1 MSGRDGWLFAAVCAL
16 AALGF
21 FLQIR
26 IAETVPGVGFF
37 LPYALGSVCGIAAM
51 FVFSGERADILLR
64 ARWIALG
71 VALALLAAL
80 LVFGRRYRGGLYL
93 PGRLNPSELVK
104 LCMVVFAAGTLA
116 DGRVTPRRLAELG
129 AGYGAVALAVAA
141 AKDFG
146 LLAQLA
152 ATGAAVLFAAS
163 WFWGCAAF
171 AGLACGVAFMF
182 MRPTG
187 HLATRLA
194 VWRDPLAD
202 ASGAGWQ
209 TLQGLTA
216 VVSGGWWGVGTKLGD
231 VRNVPIVASDFVYT
245 ALAEEWGL
253 VGCAAVLALYG
264 VVFVRGLMA
273 SARLARAENAGG
285 ALLAAGL
292 VASLAVQV
300 LLNIGGV
307 LNAVPM
313 TGIPLPLLSLG
324 GSSLVVTL
332 VSLGILLGLSRTTEE
347 DDMSLAG
354 DACSSRPRRARRPLP
369 QSRREGK
376 ARPVGKI
383 IGGARNDG

>member
-1 MSGRDGWLFAAVCAL
+1 MRGRDGWLLSAVCAL

-26 IAETVPGVGFF
+26 IAEAVPGMGFF
-37 LPYALGSVCGIAAM
+37 LPYALGLACGIAAM
-51 FVFSGERADILLR
+51 FAFSGERAEMALR
-64 ARWIALG
+64 GRWIALG
-71 VALALLAAL
+71 VALALMAAL

-93 PGRLNPSELVK
+93 PGRINPSELVK
-104 LCMVVFAAGTLA
+104 LCMVVFAAGTLS
-116 DGRVTPRRLAELG
+116 DGRVTPRRLMELG
-129 AGYGAVALAVAA
+129 AGYVAVALAVAA
-141 AKDFG
+141 AGDFG
-146 LLAQLA
+146 LLAQVA
-152 ATGAAVLFAAS
+152 VAGAAVLFTAS
-163 WFWGCAAF
+163 WFWGISAF
-171 AGLACGVAFMF
+171 TVLAGGVAFMF
-182 MRPTG
+182 ARPTG

-216 VVSGGWWGVGTKLGD
+216 VVSGGWWGVGAKLGD

-273 SARLARAENAGG
+273 SDRLARAGNAGG

-300 LLNIGGV
+300 LLNVGGV

-324 GSSLVVTL
+324 GSSLVVTFA
-332 VSLGILLGLSRTTEE
+332 SLGLLLGLS
-347 DDMSLAG
+347 
-354 DACSSRPRRARRPLP
+354 
-369 QSRREGK
+369 
-376 ARPVGKI
+376 KI
-383 IGGARNDG
+383 DTSVSF

>member
-1 MSGRDGWLFAAVCAL
+1 MTGRDKWMLSAVCAL

-26 IAETVPGVGFF
+26 IAEAVPGLGFF
-37 LPYALGSVCGIAAM
+37 LPYALGVACGVAAM
-51 FVFSGERADILLR
+51 FVFTGDRTEMLLR

-71 VALALLAAL
+71 AAVALLAAL

-104 LCMVVFAAGTLA
+104 LCLVVFAAGTLS
-116 DGRVTPRRLAELG
+116 DGRVTPRRLLELG
-129 AGYGAVALAVAA
+129 AGYGVVALAVAA
-141 AKDFG
+141 AGDFG

-152 ATGAAVLFAAS
+152 VAGAAVLFAAS
-163 WFWGCAAF
+163 WFWGSAAF
-171 AGLACGVAFMF
+171 AAIAGGATLMF
-182 MRPTG
+182 ARPSG

-216 VVSGGWWGVGTKLGD
+216 VVSGGWWGVGAKLGD
-231 VRNVPIVASDFVYT
+231 VRNVPIVSSDFVYT

-253 VGCAAVLALYG
+253 VGCAAVLVLYG
-264 VVFVRGLMA
+264 VVIVRGLMA
-273 SARLARAENAGG
+273 SGRLARADDAGG

-292 VASLAVQV
+292 VANLAVQV
-300 LLNIGGV
+300 LLNVGGV

-332 VSLGILLGLSRTTEE
+332 VSLGILIGLTRVCTDERF
-347 DDMSLAG
+347 M
-354 DACSSRPRRARRPLP
+354 
-369 QSRREGK
+369 
-376 ARPVGKI
+376 V
-383 IGGARNDG
+383 

>member
-1 MSGRDGWLFAAVCAL
+1 MMRRDRWMMAAVCAL
-16 AALGF
+16 TALGF

-26 IAETVPGVGFF
+26 IAEAVPKTGFF
-37 LPYALGSVCGIAAM
+37 LPYILGAVCGIAAM
-51 FVFSGERADILLR
+51 FFFTDERADVLLR
-64 ARWIALG
+64 ARWVALG
-71 VALALLAAL
+71 VALSLMAAL

-93 PGRLNPSELVK
+93 PGRINPSELVK
-104 LCMVVFAAGTLA
+104 LCMVVFAAGTLS
-116 DGRVTPRRLAELG
+116 DGRVTLRRLLELG
-129 AGYGAVALAVAA
+129 TGYGAVALAVAL

-152 ATGAAVLFAAS
+152 VTGAAVLFAAS
-163 WFWGCAAF
+163 WFWGCTAF
-171 AGLACGVAFMF
+171 ASIAGGVAFMF
-182 MRPTG
+182 ARPTG

-202 ASGAGWQ
+202 AAGAGWQ

-216 VVSGGWWGVGTKLGD
+216 VVSGGWWGVGAKLGD

-253 VGCAAVLALYG
+253 VGCVALLALYG
-264 VVFVRGLMA
+264 MIFVRGLMA
-273 SARLARAENAGG
+273 SDRLSHAENVGG

-324 GSSLVVTL
+324 GSSLMVTL
-332 VSLGILLGLSRTTEE
+332 VSLGILLGLSRVAGAE
-347 DDMSLAG
+347 DIVGQRVTRNKRQGDMSAN
-354 DACSSRPRRARRPLP
+354 ARRG
-369 QSRREGK
+369 QSGR
-376 ARPVGKI
+376 
-383 IGGARNDG
+383 

>member
-1 MSGRDGWLFAAVCAL
+1 MMGRDRWMLAAVCVL

-26 IAETVPGVGFF
+26 IAEAVPKAVFF
-37 LPYALGSVCGIAAM
+37 LPYVFGTVCGIAAM
-51 FVFSGERADILLR
+51 LFFTEERVDVLLR
-64 ARWIALG
+64 ARWVALGIAIALM
-71 VALALLAAL
+71 AAL

-93 PGRLNPSELVK
+93 PGRINPSELVK
-104 LCMVVFAAGTLA
+104 LCMVVFAAGTLS
-116 DGRVTPRRLAELG
+116 DGRMTVRRLMELG
-129 AGYGAVALAVAA
+129 AGYGVVALAVAL

-163 WFWGCAAF
+163 WFWGCTAF
-171 AGLACGVAFMF
+171 ATIAGGVAFMF

-187 HLATRLA
+187 HLATRLE

-202 ASGAGWQ
+202 AAGAGWQ

-216 VVSGGWWGVGTKLGD
+216 VVSGGWWGVGAKLGD

-253 VGCAAVLALYG
+253 VGCTVVLALYG
-264 VVFVRGLMA
+264 VIVVRGLMA
-273 SARLARAENAGG
+273 SDRLSRAENAGG

-300 LLNIGGV
+300 LLNVGGV

-324 GSSLVVTL
+324 GSSLMVTL
-332 VSLGILLGLSRTTEE
+332 VSLGILIGLSRTEE
-347 DDMSLAG
+347 
-354 DACSSRPRRARRPLP
+354 
-369 QSRREGK
+369 E
-376 ARPVGKI
+376 
-383 IGGARNDG
+383 

>member
-1 MSGRDGWLFAAVCAL
+1 MRGRDGWLLAAVCAL

-51 FVFSGERADILLR
+51 FVFSGERTDVLLR

-71 VALALLAAL
+71 VALVLLAAL

-93 PGRLNPSELVK
+93 PGRINPSELVK

-116 DGRVTPRRLAELG
+116 DGRVTRRCLAELG

-152 ATGAAVLFAAS
+152 VTVAAVLFAAS
-163 WFWGCAAF
+163 WSWGCAAF
-171 AGLACGVAFMF
+171 TVLASGVAFMF
-182 MRPTG
+182 ARPTG

-216 VVSGGWWGVGTKLGD
+216 VVSGGWWGVGAKLGD

-264 VVFVRGLMA
+264 VIFVRGLMA
-273 SARLARAENAGG
+273 SDRLSRAENAGG

-332 VSLGILLGLSRTTEE
+332 VSLGLLLGLSRPNSTSER
-347 DDMSLAG
+347 L
-354 DACSSRPRRARRPLP
+354 CYNRRHGHTKEHP
-369 QSRREGK
+369 GK
-376 ARPVGKI
+376 AANHGNRKS
-383 IGGARNDG
+383 AKS

>member
-1 MSGRDGWLFAAVCAL
+1 MKGRDIWLFAAVCVL
-16 AALGF
+16 ASLGF

-26 IAETVPGVGFF
+26 IAEAVPGVGFF
-37 LPYALGSVCGIAAM
+37 LPYVLGVACGIAAM
-51 FVFSGERADILLR
+51 FAFSGERTDVLLR

-80 LVFGRRYRGGLYL
+80 LAFGRRYRGGLYL
-93 PGRLNPSELVK
+93 PGRINPSELVK

-116 DGRVTPRRLAELG
+116 EGRVTFRRLLELG
-129 AGYGAVALAVAA
+129 AGYGAVALAVAV

-152 ATGAAVLFAAS
+152 MTGTVVLFAAS

-171 AGLACGVAFMF
+171 TVLAGGVAFMF
-182 MRPTG
+182 VRPTG

-216 VVSGGWWGVGTKLGD
+216 VVSGGWRGVGAKLGD
-231 VRNVPIVASDFVYT
+231 VGNVPIVASDFVYT

-273 SARLARAENAGG
+273 SARLARAESADG
-285 ALLAAGL
+285 ALLATGL

-307 LNAVPM
+307 LNVVPM

-332 VSLGILLGLSRTTEE
+332 ISLGLLLALSRTAAE
-347 DDMSLAG
+347 DP
-354 DACSSRPRRARRPLP
+354 RPRGRAVAPQPPHAKADQGAKARRG
-369 QSRREGK
+369 QSGR
-376 ARPVGKI
+376 
-383 IGGARNDG
+383 